1 MNSTD
6 IKKILT
12 GALIA
17 AAGAV
22 ITYAE
27 IQAFPILKE
36 SAGIWAPLLTS
47 VQSVVINAARKWL
60 ASYAK
65 SEGIDNG

>member
-1 MNSTD
+1 
-6 IKKILT
+6 
-12 GALIA
+12 
-17 AAGAV
+17 
-22 ITYAE
+22 
-27 IQAFPILKE
+27 
-36 SAGIWAPLLTS
+36 

>member
-27 IQAFPILKE
+27 IQAFPMLKE
-36 SAGIWAPLLTS
+36 HAGIWAPLLTS